1 MKNSNYYRLK
11 YITNEVRD
19 ELFGDLDF
27 FDACTIA
34 LYTTFVS
41 ISLSLAL
48 YAFVFYCI

>member
-1 MKNSNYYRLK
+1 MKNSIYRLK

-34 LYTTFVS
+34 LYTTFAS

>member
-1 MKNSNYYRLK
+1 MKNSIYQLK

-34 LYTTFVS
+34 LYTTFAS
-41 ISLSLAL
+41 IALSLAL

>member
-1 MKNSNYYRLK
+1 MKNYNYQLK
-11 YITNEVRD
+11 YITTELKD

-34 LYTTFVS
+34 LYATFVS